1 MTAVYDWIFQLWPD
15 AMVILVAKWH
25 MAVGALIFFG
35 LLLFA
40 AMKFRSAKS
49 VQRKQKGALVIASLA
64 IASVIAM
71 VNGYLIYRW
80 KIG

>member
-1 MTAVYDWIFQLWPD
+1 MTAIYDWIFQLWPD

-35 LLLFA
+35 SLLFA
-40 AMKFRSAKS
+40 AMEFRSTTS
-49 VQRKQKGALVIASLA
+49 VQRKQKRFLVIASLA
-64 IASVIAM
+64 VVSAIAM

-80 KIG
+80 KVG